1 MGLQIRSGSAVRIKQ
16 AGKVFIYKPIEN
28 IISIKTK
35 EIIAREEKIAFNN
48 NLSKKHVKTKQG
60 FTLDL

>member
-1 MGLQIRSGSAVRIKQ
+1 MQ

-35 EIIAREEKIAFNN
+35 EIIAKKEKIALKTTFLKNTIKQSKE
-48 NLSKKHVKTKQG
+48 LSLTFKHYRLQK
-60 FTLDL
+60 FL

>member
-1 MGLQIRSGSAVRIKQ
+1 MIRCTNVRIKL
-16 AGKVFIYKPIEN
+16 AKVFIYEPIEN
-28 IISIKTK
+28 IIFNKTK